1 MNRPI
6 KKYDKSKGDSSYQYF
21 NFVFSFGIT
30 MAITLFL
37 TYHGGTWL
45 DRRLGTAPWCMLVL
59 VILGLV
65 ASIRVLIRDLNNLN
79 KEYGGRGNQR
89 KKNGSDQH

>member
-1 MNRPI
+1 MKESF
-6 KKYDKSKGDSSYQYF
+6 KKQDETKGGSSYQYF

-30 MAITLFL
+30 VAITLFL

-45 DRRLGTAPWCMLVL
+45 DRRLGTSPWCMLGL

-65 ASIRVLIRDLNNLN
+65 ASMRVLIKDLN
-79 KEYGGRGNQR
+79 KEIGGRGKQY
-89 KKNGSDQH
+89 KNGPDKN